1 MKYRRVC
8 TTKYWGYLAV
18 FAILHA
24 ILTSYTPLILDD
36 WYLCFVFGTDRYIE
50 GFNDFI
56 QSRYNHYLVQNG
68 RIFPETLANLWGGIG
83 KGYFNVINGVMF
95 AVFIHLII
103 RNFGS
108 GIKYRLQDAV
118 VISFIIV
125 LLYPGF
131 SDCFLWMSGSCNYLW
146 SAVAALLYWDRF
158 KVKNQSNVVQYI
170 GLFVLGIMCG
180 ASNEAVAFPFVVG
193 IGIYAGIHW
202 RDLQSIHYC
211 MLIGLLA
218 GILSLILCPAL
229 WKRVAIQESSQ
240 SLGSVVIS
248 TIRLS
253 YRFQTIL
260 LVFLVLF
267 VTCVWKYKRLC
278 VVFVKKNGI
287 LLLILCVSFLL
298 ILYSR
303 SLYERTNFCTNL
315 LAMILLFRLLS
326 FLMHRQCPKYLV
338 VLLAG
343 CTIIVP
349 VSAIPSC
356 IKNFQEYEDIEHVI
370 TTNNSEIIPTCEV
383 HPMGVLSRFVGR
395 CIPSDNN
402 GMVKTYDASF
412 YVNKYIATYYHKSS
426 VIFVPS
432 IILVDIQKG
441 LITDEFNYNKEYPYY
456 VKRHTG
462 DVSQVIYKLRPVK
475 EGEIPFIF
483 RPLSQYM
490 GKYTL
495 MEVEASNYGL
505 VKIEGV
511 PYLFVD
517 RNETIDD
524 RVERIEVK

>member
-1 MKYRRVC
+1 MCIRV
-8 TTKYWGYLAV
+8 KIYWGYLTVLALLV
-18 FAILHA
+18 AIV
-24 ILTSYTPLILDD
+24 TSYTPFIMDD
-36 WYLCFVFGTDRYIE
+36 WYLGLVFGTDREIDN
-50 GFNDFI
+50 FSDFI
-56 QSRYNHYLVQNG
+56 QSRYNHYMEQNG
-68 RIFPETLANLWGGIG
+68 RIFPETVANLFGVIG
-83 KGYFNVINGVMF
+83 KEYFNVLNGMMF

-103 RNFGS
+103 RNFGMGAES
-108 GIKYRLQDAV
+108 RLQNV
-118 VISFIIV
+118 VVVSLITL

-131 SDCFLWMSGSCNYLW
+131 TDCFLWMSGSCNYLW
-146 SAVAALLYWDRF
+146 SAVAVLFYWDRF
-158 KVKNQSNVVQYI
+158 KVMNESTVI
-170 GLFVLGIMCG
+170 PCLLLFVLGVLCG
-180 ASNEAVAFPFVVG
+180 ACNEAIVFPFVFGISLYAFIHRKELKGVHYYMLVG
-193 IGIYAGIHW
+193 LYVGT
-202 RDLQSIHYC
+202 
-211 MLIGLLA
+211 LL
-218 GILSLILCPAL
+218 LILCPAL
-229 WKRVAIQESSQ
+229 WERVSYVSMQDGEL
-240 SLGSVVIS
+240 SLGSAAIS
-248 TIRLS
+248 KIRLS
-253 YRFQTIL
+253 YKHETNL
-260 LVFLVLF
+260 LVFLFFLAF
-267 VTCVWKYKRLC
+267 FICTNKHGCMD
-278 VVFVKKNGI
+278 FAKKNAV
-287 LLLILCVSFLL
+287 LLIMLCISCVL
-298 ILYSR
+298 ILFSK
-303 SLYERTNFCTNL
+303 SLYERSNFGTNL
-315 LAMILLFRLLS
+315 LSLILLLRLLS
-326 FLMHRQCPKYLV
+326 FLLQRKWPKYIVIILV
-338 VLLAG
+338 GCSITTPLLA
-343 CTIIVP
+343 
-349 VSAIPSC
+349 IPYC
-356 IKNFQEYEDIEHVI
+356 VKNYQEYEDIEHVI

-432 IILVDIQKG
+432 IMLVDIQKG